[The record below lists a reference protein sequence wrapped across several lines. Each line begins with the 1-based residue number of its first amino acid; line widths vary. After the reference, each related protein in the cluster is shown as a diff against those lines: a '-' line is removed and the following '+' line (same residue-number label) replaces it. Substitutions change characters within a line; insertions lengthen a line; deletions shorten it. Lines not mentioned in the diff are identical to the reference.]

1 MGKICIYIFCL
12 SLAIL
17 YVWLRRKQIKVDVAH
32 QKSGVTGETYVSRL
46 LSGLPSEYRCLNDL
60 LIRYKGHTL
69 QIDHVIVSPYGV
81 FVVETKN
88 FRGKVYGSFGDRN
101 WLQVMNGKKRQFYSP
116 VRQNYRHVEVISDI
130 CGIKTGKVQSVVV
143 FVGRCELHLKD
154 VYNTIPSKELLEYIM
169 KFREYRLVDGDI
181 ERICRRLEKRNITS
195 PYLRRCHQVYAQRI
209 KQKYG

>member
-1 MGKICIYIFCL
+1 MGKICIYILWL

-17 YVWLRRKQIKVDVAH
+17 YFWLRRKEREADVVH

-69 QIDHVIVSPYGV
+69 QIDHLVVSPHGV
-81 FVVETKN
+81 FIVETKN

-101 WLQVMNGKKRQFYSP
+101 WLQVLNGKKRQFYSP

-143 FVGRCELHLKD
+143 FVGRCELHLKE
-154 VYNTIPSKELLEYIM
+154 VCNTISSKELQEYIM
-169 KFREYRLVDGDI
+169 KFREYRLGSGDI
-181 ERICRRLEKRNITS
+181 ERVCRRLEKRNITS